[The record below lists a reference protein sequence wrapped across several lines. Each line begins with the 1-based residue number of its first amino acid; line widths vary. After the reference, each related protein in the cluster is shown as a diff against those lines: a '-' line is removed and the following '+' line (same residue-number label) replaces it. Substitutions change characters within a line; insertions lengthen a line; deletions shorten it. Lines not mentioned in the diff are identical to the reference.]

1 MQPLTLLR
9 QAEVLHFPDLRNLTA
24 SLKDLGAH
32 NLNPG
37 RPSGL
42 TGRSRIRALIQAYER
57 FRQPLGLP
65 ATYQVVYG
73 VLQKPLSP
81 QGR

>member
-1 MQPLTLLR
+1 MLHYPHVRGLTH
-9 QAEVLHFPDLRNLTA
+9 E
-24 SLKDLGAH
+24 LKALGAH

-42 TGRSRIRALIQAYER
+42 TGRTRMQGLLQAYEA
-57 FRQPLGLP
+57 FRQPQGLP

-73 VLQKPLSP
+73 VLRKPKA
-81 QGR
+81 